1 MSAHRTPAEVLGESR
16 RRDSQAKRGRVLAV
30 LEEMVRSG
38 DPVSFA
44 AVAKAAGV
52 SHWLVYSEGLR
63 GHIEAA
69 RTQQEGKPR
78 RDRQVGLSPS
88 AASLTADLELAR
100 AETSKL
106 RGERDQLKAALQR
119 SLGQQLDQ
127 LSNQSLVD
135 RVDELTLHNQQLV
148 AETDRLQEDN
158 ETLRHR
164 VEEVE
169 EDLAGARTALRRMM
183 HQRNTGDP
191 TDEPHQNG

>member
-52 SHWLVYSEGLR
+52 SPWLVYSEGLR

-78 RDRQVGLSPS
+78 RDRQVGLSAS

-119 SLGQQLDQ
+119 SLGGQLDQ
-127 LSNQSLVD
+127 LSTQSLVD
-135 RVDELTLHNQQLV
+135 RVDELTQLNQQLA
-148 AETDRLQEDN
+148 AETDCLQEDN
-158 ETLRHR
+158 ESLRR
-164 VEEVE
+164 RLEEAE
-169 EDLAGARTALRRMM
+169 EDLSGARTALRRMV
-183 HQRNTGDP
+183 HQKNTGDG
-191 TDEPHQNG
+191 DQAG

>member
-1 MSAHRTPAEVLGESR
+1 MSARRTPAEVLGESR

-63 GHIEAA
+63 AHIEAA
-69 RTQQEGKPR
+69 RSQQDGKPR
-78 RDRQVGLSPS
+78 RERETGLSPS
-88 AASLTADLELAR
+88 VAGLSTDLELAR

-119 SLGQQLDQ
+119 SLGEQLDQ
-127 LSNQSLVD
+127 LSSQSLVD
-135 RVDELTLHNQQLV
+135 RVDELTQHNQQL
-148 AETDRLQEDN
+148 AAATDRLQEDN
-158 ETLRHR
+158 EALRR
-164 VEEVE
+164 RLEEA
-169 EDLAGARTALRRMM
+169 EDDLSGARTALRRMV
-183 HQRNTGDP
+183 HQKNTGDG
-191 TDEPHQNG
+191 DQAG

>member
-78 RDRQVGLSPS
+78 RDRQVGLSAS

-119 SLGQQLDQ
+119 SLGGQLDQ
-127 LSNQSLVD
+127 LSTQSLVD
-135 RVDELTLHNQQLV
+135 RVDELTQLNQQLA
-148 AETDRLQEDN
+148 AETDCLQEDN
-158 ETLRHR
+158 ESLRR
-164 VEEVE
+164 RLEEAE
-169 EDLAGARTALRRMM
+169 EDLSGARTALRRMV
-183 HQRNTGDP
+183 HQKNTGDG
-191 TDEPHQNG
+191 DQAG